1 MEKELEDLM
10 RKSSEKEADKKKIER
25 KANKKNLTR
34 TALTITIFFLV
45 CNTSEFIW
53 WLCKI
58 AQGSSFN
65 PPPIFTF
72 LGDFSQTLNSSC
84 NIFIYGVM
92 SKRFRDTFLENFAFL
107 FCKKKRTNQI
117 PFKNIVKKNKAT
129 KSTGNQSTLD
139 ATADSTAIRD
149 YDTQMESV

>member
-1 MEKELEDLM
+1 M
-10 RKSSEKEADKKKIER
+10 RKSSDKEADKKKIER

-58 AQGSSFN
+58 AQGSSFD

-107 FCKKKRTNQI
+107 FCKKKVPTKFPWILSGRIRLLNLPGTNLPLMLQRILLPYGIMI
-117 PFKNIVKKNKAT
+117 PKWSLSKVFWMI
-129 KSTGNQSTLD
+129 
-139 ATADSTAIRD
+139 
-149 YDTQMESV
+149 